1 MSRSL
6 TSTANALKR
15 LARTAPT
22 ATTSTS
28 LSSGSSGSSNSNSSS
43 GSSSSNTYRPPV
55 SPKLPVR
62 RRPDYQAAG
71 FGLGGDY
78 STHSL
83 STSNDAQRTALGG
96 QDGGGGGGGQAKEGV
111 KMFPSVTS
119 SGNSAEMMDSKQRD
133 AVDGLGAEA
142 CYVVS
147 GFSLAPFSWS
157 SRLTNGTHS
166 CCY

>member
-28 LSSGSSGSSNSNSSS
+28 LSSGSSSSSSNSSGSS
-43 GSSSSNTYRPPV
+43 SSSSNTYRPPV

-96 QDGGGGGGGQAKEGV
+96 QDGGGGGGQAQEGV

-119 SGNSAEMMDSKQRD
+119 SGNSAEMMDSTQRD

-147 GFSLAPFSWS
+147 GFFSYTFQ
-157 SRLTNGTHS
+157 LV
-166 CCY
+166 